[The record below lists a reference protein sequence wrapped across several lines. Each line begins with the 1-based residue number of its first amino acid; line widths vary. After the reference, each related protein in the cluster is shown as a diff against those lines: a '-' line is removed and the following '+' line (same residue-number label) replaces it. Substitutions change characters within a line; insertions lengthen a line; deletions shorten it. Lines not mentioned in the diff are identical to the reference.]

1 MIIWARNWVSSLC
14 DSALK
19 AVYQQQQEQSE
30 EKFLLPETRRRT
42 LRLAGK
48 RKRTTDS
55 SPKPIW
61 EKKEEQAAASQ
72 GLSIETKQHRSVD
85 RPAVAIIRRP
95 WRKDFTTDHFHLRL
109 SRCSTVKTE
118 DKEGK
123 KISIQR
129 RGKRRRQYVQW
140 HTGCKNDIKRLAGT
154 VMYQQ
159 LYGSNSDRN
168 WDSWLSFYFFLTA
181 FCSLWHNWQFDNAE
195 LCKNLRTRTAGMSKT
210 THECDQPVDRPV
222 PRSALRH
229 YLVPLHVVLFI
240 TLKYRL
246 MYAQ

>member
-1 MIIWARNWVSSLC
+1 MIIRVRYCVSSLC

-19 AVYQQQQEQSE
+19 TVYQQQQEQCE
-30 EKFLLPETRRRT
+30 EKFLLLETRRRT

-109 SRCSTVKTE
+109 SRCSAVKTE

-123 KISIQR
+123 KISIQGEAR
-129 RGKRRRQYVQW
+129 DGGSTYSGTLAVKMTSNGWHSYVS
-140 HTGCKNDIKRLAGT
+140 A
-154 VMYQQ
+154 
-159 LYGSNSDRN
+159 
-168 WDSWLSFYFFLTA
+168 TA
-181 FCSLWHNWQFDNAE
+181 RFEF
-195 LCKNLRTRTAGMSKT
+195 R
-210 THECDQPVDRPV
+210 
-222 PRSALRH
+222 
-229 YLVPLHVVLFI
+229 
-240 TLKYRL
+240 
-246 MYAQ
+246 